1 MDSTLQDEDQVGK
14 FRFEVD
20 MEEGFER
27 DIQLKVNQRG
37 VNRVK
42 VLVSFGKEP
51 KEGHS
56 NDFELEP

>member
-1 MDSTLQDEDQVGK
+1 METSQAMSD
-14 FRFEVD
+14 RFEVD

-56 NDFELEP
+56 NDFEIEP